1 MSEGPL
7 LTIRQVAERLNIS
20 APTVGQLLRVGLL
33 PGVRIG
39 RVWRVPRDDLA
50 RFLAEARQSGGV
62 PSAWPPRADRSP
74 KGGARRQR
82 AAR

>member
-1 MSEGPL
+1 MSEDPL

-50 RFLAEARQSGGV
+50 RFLAEARQLGGV
-62 PSAWPPRADRSP
+62 PSVWPPRADRTP
-74 KGGARRQR
+74 KGGPRRQR